1 MLAMFDAVA
10 PANALSAE
18 EQKKLDEQ
26 KKLADDF
33 QKLDVQQAA
42 EKARMT
48 DALRKDLA
56 ALAAKDF
63 PSLRAALDAA
73 MKSAHRTLGAS
84 DRDKARHPAD
94 MLEFFKVKTTS
105 KVLELDPGAGW
116 YTELLA
122 PVLQKKGK
130 LAVNGADPRGPRTE
144 RATLYAQ
151 RTFGLL
157 DKAPELGAKVDWLM
171 TPPPGPFVFAKELEG
186 TFDVVLAF
194 RTLHNW
200 QRRGQLDA
208 NLAEVF
214 RVLAPGGVFGVEA
227 HRAAPGADPKVTA
240 ENGYL
245 PEAYVVERAEAAGFV
260 REASSEMNANPKDTK
275 DYADGVW
282 ALPPALW
289 GGDKDKQRFVD
300 IGESDRMTIRFVKP
314 KKGGKLVKPKRP

>member
-1 MLAMFDAVA
+1 
-10 PANALSAE
+10 
-18 EQKKLDEQ
+18 
-26 KKLADDF
+26 
-33 QKLDVQQAA
+33 
-42 EKARMT
+42 
-48 DALRKDLA
+48 
-56 ALAAKDF
+56 
-63 PSLRAALDAA
+63 
-73 MKSAHRTLGAS
+73 
-84 DRDKARHPAD
+84 

-144 RATLYAQ
+144 RATFYAQ

-194 RTLHNW
+194 RALHNW

-227 HRAAPGADPKVTA
+227 HRAAAGADPKVTA
-240 ENGYL
+240 EKGYL

-282 ALPPALW
+282 ALPPALR
-289 GGDKDKQRFVD
+289 GGDKDKQRFLD

-314 KKGGKLVKPKRP
+314 KKGAKLVKPKR